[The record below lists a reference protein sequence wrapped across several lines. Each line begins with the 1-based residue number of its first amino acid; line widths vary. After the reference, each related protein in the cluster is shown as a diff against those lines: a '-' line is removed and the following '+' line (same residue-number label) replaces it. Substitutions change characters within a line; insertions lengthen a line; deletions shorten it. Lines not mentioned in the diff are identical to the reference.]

1 MVAQCVAHNIG
12 HPEPGVFVVAQ
23 CEAQESEARALEL
36 VVAQCV
42 AHNLPKSQKQEHN
55 IGTGCISGAS
65 MQQCVEHN
73 FRVVGSLA
81 RSLSLG
87 AIP

>member
-36 VVAQCV
+36 LVAQCV

-55 IGTGCISGAS
+55 LGHLELVVP
-65 MQQCVEHN
+65 QRVEHN

>member
-36 VVAQCV
+36 LVAQCV
-42 AHNLPKSQKQEHN
+42 AHNLPKSQKQEQYWAS
-55 IGTGCISGAS
+55 GTGCISGAT
-65 MQQCVEHN
+65 M
-73 FRVVGSLA
+73 
-81 RSLSLG
+81 
-87 AIP
+87 

>member
-42 AHNLPKSQKQEHN
+42 AHNLPKSQKQERN
-55 IGTGCISGAS
+55 IGHLEPGVLVVP
-65 MQQCVEHN
+65 QCEEHN
-73 FRVVGSLA
+73 FRVVGLLA
-81 RSLSLG
+81 QSRS
-87 AIP
+87 